1 MQTRSLIIRRFALG
15 PLAQWGFIA
24 GALVAC
30 LPAFVC
36 SWVFFTAV
44 QGLRGLIASWR
55 DVGFDVLGQRLS
67 FNMVEMLQL
76 QKALESLTSIAGY
89 GVFGILLVALG
100 IAALLG
106 LFGALVLTLIG
117 LFYNATGR
125 LQLEVEEAGSDAPL
139 A

>member
-1 MQTRSLIIRRFALG
+1 MQTRALIIRRFALG

-24 GALVAC
+24 GALIAC
-30 LPAFVC
+30 MPAFVC

-44 QGLRGLIASWR
+44 QGLRALIAGWR

-67 FNMVEMLQL
+67 LNLVETLQL
-76 QKALESLTSIAGY
+76 QKALDALTSIAGF
-89 GVFGILLVALG
+89 GVFGIFLAGLG

-106 LFGALVLTLIG
+106 IFGALVLTLIG

-125 LQLEVEEAGSDAPL
+125 IRMEVEEVGSDAPL